1 MVRGIR
7 RLIKIR
13 QAMKKNYLIA
23 AALLAVC
30 GCQKS
35 NESPVVAGKA
45 DKIQAYVEDNAD
57 TKTIATPSADGKSL
71 DFVWAKGDKIGV
83 VTAST
88 DVNDWGYKDG
98 NSYTSFEYTL
108 DGEGGSKVGTFSTE
122 KGTPD
127 VDGAK
132 YLAIYPREATSGVTR
147 EKAINICYTIPIDQ
161 VYVENGFNTK
171 YAVMYAESDSKENMT
186 FKHYSS
192 VLKLKMTATG
202 KDYEGTKVTGIKVT
216 AIPEKPDEMPS
227 ICGRSYFNKND
238 GGTTINHWNAYME
251 GGYNQNKVI
260 NYSVPGV
267 VLSSKE
273 VEFNIVFNPVPKGK
287 NDKVNNVIF
296 TFEIQTD
303 RGNITKKTKTLKV
316 HRGVVYNMPAFEV
329 KLARQNVYFFN
340 DEAISAPNLSS
351 PVKGTE
357 NFTSLTIKPNEVTG
371 KITLSE
377 TDLATISNYIKE
389 YGSEAGVKLDLSK
402 VYYISNAWPNTFR
415 DNVKLQSISL
425 PLNITN
431 GSENGK
437 PGDGSAPFMGC
448 TKLSEIILDEAM
460 VTLPDMF
467 LNGVP
472 SIKDIHLTKKVQNI
486 YWLQNDSDANL
497 ENITVDKNNP
507 NLYADKGVLYRMY
520 NNKDKNLK
528 GESLQYIPVANTA
541 ALTKEG
547 EDYIYKLPSEVKYI
561 CQAAFHCNKNITKIE
576 VTNSFESIVGG
587 YVFGTKKLKVIDFSA
602 LNHVPTIIVDVTLML
617 QPKGGE
623 IWCASDDMVSKFKSD
638 EKWAKVASEANWTFK
653 VKPATSESK
662 AASISNLN
670 SSKPD
675 FSWE

>member
-1 MVRGIR
+1 MSGT
-7 RLIKIR
+7 LKIR

-35 NESPVVAGKA
+35 NESPVVTGKA
-45 DKIQAYVEDNAD
+45 DKIQAYVEDNVD
-57 TKTIATPSADGKSL
+57 TKTTATQNGKSL

-88 DVNDWGYKDG
+88 DVNDWGYKVG

-108 DGEGGSKVGTFSTE
+108 DGGAGSKVGTFTTE
-122 KGTPD
+122 NGTPD

-147 EKAINICYTIPIDQ
+147 ENAINICYTIPIDQ
-161 VYVENGFNTK
+161 VYVENGFDTK

-216 AIPEKPDEMPS
+216 ATPEKPDEMPS
-227 ICGRSYFNKND
+227 ICGRSYFNKSE

-267 VLSSKE
+267 ALSSKE
-273 VEFNIVFNPVPKGK
+273 VEFNIVFNPVPTGK

-296 TFEIQTD
+296 TFEIQTN
-303 RGNITKKTKTLKV
+303 RGTITKKTKTLKV

-329 KLARQNVYFFN
+329 KLAPQNVYFFN

-357 NFTSLTIKPNEVTG
+357 GFTSLTIKPNEVIG

-402 VYYISNAWPNTFR
+402 AYYTSNIWPNSFR
-415 DNVKLQSISL
+415 NNTKLQSISL
-425 PLNITN
+425 PLNITK
-431 GSENGK
+431 GSAEGS
-437 PGDGSAPFMGC
+437 GDGAAPFKGC
-448 TKLSEIILDEAM
+448 TKLSEIILDDAM
-460 VTLPDMF
+460 VWLPDMF

-472 SIKDIHLTKKVQNI
+472 SIKTINLTKNVSNI
-486 YWLQNDSDANL
+486 IWLQNDSDANL
-497 ENITVDKNNP
+497 ENITVDPESTK
-507 NLYADKGVLYRMY
+507 LYAVDGVLYRKEFGV
-520 NNKDKNLK
+520 NEL
-528 GESLQYIPVANTA
+528 EYIPVANTA
-541 ALTKEG
+541 ALKEG
-547 EDYIYKLPSEVKYI
+547 IYTLPSDVI
-561 CQAAFHCNKNITKIE
+561 NIRQAAFYCNKNITKIV
-576 VTNSFESIVGG
+576 VTNSFKSIVGG
-587 YVFGTKKLKVIDFSA
+587 YVFGAKNLKVIDFSA
-602 LNHVPTIIVDVTLML
+602 LDHVPSVHVDAGKLATNGVT
-617 QPKGGE
+617 
-623 IWCASDDMVSKFKSD
+623 IWCASKTMKDNF
-638 EKWAKVASEANWTFK
+638 EKNATWSKVASEAGWTFE
-653 VKPATSESK
+653 VKPVISK
-662 AASISNLN
+662 SQAPAISNLN

-675 FSWE
+675 FSWK

>member
-1 MVRGIR
+1 MSGI
-7 RLIKIR
+7 LKIR
-13 QAMKKNYLIA
+13 QAMKKKYLIA

-35 NESPVVAGKA
+35 NESPVVTGKA
-45 DKIQAYVEDNAD
+45 DKIQAYVEDNVD
-57 TKTIATPSADGKSL
+57 TKTIATPSADRKSL

-88 DVNDWGYKDG
+88 DVNDWGYEVGTNK
-98 NSYTSFEYTL
+98 YTSFEYTL

-122 KGTPD
+122 NGTPD

-132 YLAIYPREATSGVTR
+132 YLAIYPREATSSVTR
-147 EKAINICYTIPIDQ
+147 KNAINICYTIPIDQ

-216 AIPEKPDEMPS
+216 ATPEKPDEMPS
-227 ICGRSYFNKND
+227 ICGRSYFNKSE
-238 GGTTINHWNAYME
+238 GSTTINHWNAYME

-267 VLSSKE
+267 ALSSKE
-273 VEFNIVFNPVPKGK
+273 IEFNIVFNPVPTGK

-303 RGNITKKTKTLKV
+303 RGTITKKTKTLKV

-351 PVKGTE
+351 PIEGTE
-357 NFTSLTIKPNEVTG
+357 NFTSLTIKPNEVIG
-371 KITLSE
+371 KITLAE
-377 TDLATISNYIKE
+377 TDLVAISDYIEK

-402 VYYISNAWPNTFR
+402 AYYTSNVWPNTFR
-415 DNVKLQSISL
+415 NNKKLQSISL
-425 PLNITN
+425 PLNITK
-431 GSENGK
+431 GSAAGS
-437 PGDGSAPFMGC
+437 GDGAAPFMGC
-448 TKLSEIILDEAM
+448 TKLSEIILDDAM
-460 VTLPDMF
+460 VWLPDQF

-472 SIKDIHLTKKVQNI
+472 SIKTINLTKKVSNI
-486 YWLQNDSDANL
+486 LWLQSDSNANL

-507 NLYADKGVLYRMY
+507 LLYAENGVLYRMY
-520 NNKDKNLK
+520 GDNKVK
-528 GESLQYIPVANTA
+528 SLQYIPVANTS
-541 ALTKEG
+541 ALTKDG
-547 EDYIYKLPSEVKYI
+547 EDYVYTLPSDVLYI
-561 CQAAFHCNKNITKIE
+561 CQAAFFCNKNITKIV
-576 VTNSFESIVGG
+576 VTNKFESIVGG
-587 YVFGTKKLKVIDFSA
+587 YIVGSNKLKVLDFSA
-602 LNHVPTIIVDVTLML
+602 LYHVPSVHADAGKLST
-617 QPKGGE
+617 KGIT
-623 IWCASDDMVSKFKSD
+623 IWCASDDMVTKFKSD
-638 EKWAKVASEANWTFK
+638 EKWSKVASESGWTFK
-653 VKPATSESK
+653 VKPAATKSQ
-662 AASISNLN
+662 APAISNLN
-670 SSKPD
+670 SSKPY

>member
-1 MVRGIR
+1 
-7 RLIKIR
+7 
-13 QAMKKNYLIA
+13 MKKKYLIA

-35 NESPVVAGKA
+35 NESPVVTGKA

-57 TKTIATPSADGKSL
+57 TKTIATPSEDGKSL

-88 DVNDWGYKDG
+88 DVKDWGYKVG

-127 VDGAK
+127 IDGAK

-147 EKAINICYTIPIDQ
+147 ENAINICYTIPIDQ

-202 KDYEGTKVTGIKVT
+202 KEYEGTKVTGIKVT
-216 AIPEKPDEMPS
+216 ATPEDTKAMPS
-227 ICGRSYFNKND
+227 ICGNSYFNKSKD
-238 GGTTINHWNAYME
+238 GTTINHWNAWMS
-251 GGYNQNKVI
+251 GGYNENKVI
-260 NYSVPGV
+260 NYSVPSV
-267 VLSSKE
+267 ALSSKE
-273 VEFNIVFNPVPKGK
+273 VEFNIVFNPVPNGK
-287 NDKVNNVIF
+287 DDRANNVVF

-303 RGNITKKTKTLKV
+303 RGTITKKTKTLKV

-329 KLARQNVYFFN
+329 KLAPQNVYFFN

-351 PVKGTE
+351 PVEGTE
-357 NFTSLTIKPNEVTG
+357 NFTSLTIKPNEVIG
-371 KITLSE
+371 KITLAE
-377 TDLATISNYIKE
+377 TDLVAISDYIEK

-402 VYYISNAWPNTFR
+402 AYYTSNVWPNTFR
-415 DNVKLQSISL
+415 NNHKLQSISL
-425 PLNITN
+425 PLNITK
-431 GSENGK
+431 GSAAGS
-437 PGDGSAPFMGC
+437 GDGAAPFNGC

-460 VTLPDMF
+460 VSLPDMF

-472 SIKDIHLTKKVQNI
+472 SIKTINLTKKVQDI

-497 ENITVDKNNP
+497 ENITVDANNP
-507 NLYADKGVLYRMY
+507 NLYAEKGVLYRRY
-520 NNKDKNLK
+520 GNEKVK
-528 GESLQYIPVANTA
+528 SLQYIPVANTA
-541 ALTKEG
+541 ALTKDG
-547 EDYIYKLPSEVKYI
+547 DDYIYTLPSDVLYI
-561 CQAAFHCNKNITKIE
+561 CQAAFHCNKNITKIV

-587 YVFGTKKLKVIDFSA
+587 YVFGTKKLKVMDFSA
-602 LNHVPTIIVDVTLML
+602 LDHVPTINVNATLSL
-617 QPKGGE
+617 GPKGGE
-623 IWCASDDMVSKFKSD
+623 IWCASDDMITKFKSD
-638 EKWAKVASEANWTFK
+638 EKWAKVADEARWTFK
-653 VKPATSESK
+653 VKPAATKSQ
-662 AASISNLN
+662 APAISNLN

-675 FSWE
+675 FSWK

>member
-1 MVRGIR
+1 
-7 RLIKIR
+7 
-13 QAMKKNYLIA
+13 MKKKYLIA

-35 NESPVVAGKA
+35 NESPVVTGKA

-57 TKTIATPSADGKSL
+57 TKTIATPSEDGKSL

-83 VTAST
+83 VTASA
-88 DVNDWGYKDG
+88 DVNDWGYEVGTNK
-98 NSYTSFEYTL
+98 YTSFEYTL

-122 KGTPD
+122 NGTPD

-216 AIPEKPDEMPS
+216 ATPEKPDEMPS
-227 ICGRSYFNKND
+227 ICGRSYFNKNE
-238 GGTTINHWNAYME
+238 GSTTINHWNAYME

-267 VLSSKE
+267 ALSSKA
-273 VEFNIVFNPVPKGK
+273 VEFNIVFNPVPTGK

-296 TFEIQTD
+296 TFKIQTD
-303 RGNITKKTKTLKV
+303 RGTITKKTKTLKV

-329 KLARQNVYFFN
+329 KLAPQNVYFFN

-351 PVKGTE
+351 PVEGTE
-357 NFTSLTIKPNEVTG
+357 NFTSLTIKPNEAIG
-371 KITLSE
+371 KITLAE
-377 TDLATISNYIKE
+377 TDLVAISDYIEK

-402 VYYISNAWPNTFR
+402 AYYTSNVWPNTFR
-415 DNVKLQSISL
+415 NNHKLQSISL
-425 PLNITN
+425 PLNITK
-431 GSENGK
+431 GSAAGS
-437 PGDGSAPFMGC
+437 GDGAAPFNGC

-460 VTLPDMF
+460 VSLPDMF

-472 SIKDIHLTKKVQNI
+472 SIKTINLTKKVQDI

-497 ENITVDKNNP
+497 ENITVDANNP
-507 NLYADKGVLYRMY
+507 NLYAEKGVLYRRY
-520 NNKDKNLK
+520 GNEKVK
-528 GESLQYIPVANTA
+528 SLQYIPVANTA
-541 ALTKEG
+541 ALTKDG
-547 EDYIYKLPSEVKYI
+547 DDYIYTLPSDVLYI
-561 CQAAFHCNKNITKIE
+561 CQAAFHCNKNITKIV
-576 VTNSFESIVGG
+576 VTNNFESIVGG
-587 YVFGTKKLKVIDFSA
+587 YVFGTKKLKVMDFSA
-602 LNHVPTIIVDVTLML
+602 LNHVPTINVDATLSL
-617 QPKGGE
+617 GPKGGE

-638 EKWAKVASEANWTFK
+638 EKWAKVADEARWTFK
-653 VKPATSESK
+653 VKPAATKSQ
-662 AASISNLN
+662 APAISNLN

-675 FSWE
+675 FSWK

>member
-1 MVRGIR
+1 MSGT
-7 RLIKIR
+7 LKIR

-35 NESPVVAGKA
+35 NESPVVTGKA

-57 TKTIATPSADGKSL
+57 TKTIATPSEDGKSL
-71 DFVWAKGDKIGV
+71 DFVWAEGDKIGV
-83 VTAST
+83 VTASA
-88 DVNDWGYKDG
+88 DVNDWGYKVG

-122 KGTPD
+122 NGTPD

-147 EKAINICYTIPIDQ
+147 ENAINICYTIPIDQ

-202 KDYEGTKVTGIKVT
+202 KDYEGTKVTGIKVAAT
-216 AIPEKPDEMPS
+216 PTDTKAMPS
-227 ICGRSYFNKND
+227 ICGNSYFNKSK
-238 GGTTINHWNAYME
+238 GGTTINHYNAWMN
-251 GGYNQNKVI
+251 GGYNENKVI

-267 VLSSKE
+267 ALSSKE
-273 VEFNIVFNPVPKGK
+273 VEFNIVFNPVPNGK
-287 NDKVNNVIF
+287 DDKANKVVF

-303 RGNITKKTKTLKV
+303 RGPITKKTKTLQV
-316 HRGVVYNMPAFEV
+316 HRGVVYNMPAFDV
-329 KLARQNVYFFN
+329 KLASQNVYFF
-340 DEAISAPNLSS
+340 DDKEISVPNLSS

-357 NFTSLTIKPNEVTG
+357 GFTSLTIKPNEVIG

-402 VYYISNAWPNTFR
+402 AYYTSNIWPNSFR
-415 DNVKLQSISL
+415 NNTKLQSISL
-425 PLNITN
+425 PLNITK
-431 GSENGK
+431 GSAEGS
-437 PGDGSAPFMGC
+437 GDGAAPFKGC
-448 TKLSEIILDEAM
+448 TKLSEIILDDAM
-460 VTLPDMF
+460 VWLPDMF

-472 SIKDIHLTKKVQNI
+472 SIKTINLTKNVSNI
-486 YWLQNDSDANL
+486 IWLQNDSDANL
-497 ENITVDKNNP
+497 ENITVDPESTK
-507 NLYADKGVLYRMY
+507 LYAVDGVLYRKEFGV
-520 NNKDKNLK
+520 NEL
-528 GESLQYIPVANTA
+528 EYIPVANTA
-541 ALTKEG
+541 ALKEG
-547 EDYIYKLPSEVKYI
+547 IYTLPSDVI
-561 CQAAFHCNKNITKIE
+561 NIRQAAFYCNKNITKIV
-576 VTNSFESIVGG
+576 VTNSFKSIVGG
-587 YVFGTKKLKVIDFSA
+587 YVFGAKNLKVIDFSD
-602 LNHVPTIIVDVTLML
+602 LDHVPSVHVDAGKLATKGVT
-617 QPKGGE
+617 
-623 IWCASDDMVSKFKSD
+623 IWCASEMKSNF
-638 EKWAKVASEANWTFK
+638 EKNETWAKVAKEAGWTFE
-653 VKPATSESK
+653 VKPVISK
-662 AASISNLN
+662 SQAPAISNLN

>member
-1 MVRGIR
+1 
-7 RLIKIR
+7 
-13 QAMKKNYLIA
+13 MKKKYLIA

-35 NESPVVAGKA
+35 NESPVVTGKA

-88 DVNDWGYKDG
+88 DVNDWGYEAGTNK
-98 NSYTSFEYTL
+98 YTSFEYTL

-122 KGTPD
+122 NGTPD

-147 EKAINICYTIPIDQ
+147 KNAINICYTIPIDQ

-216 AIPEKPDEMPS
+216 ATPTDTKAMPS
-227 ICGRSYFNKND
+227 ICGNSYFNKSE
-238 GGTTINHWNAYME
+238 GSTTINHYNAWMN

-267 VLSSKE
+267 ALSSQE
-273 VEFNIVFNPVPKGK
+273 VEFNIVFNPVPNGK
-287 NDKVNNVIF
+287 DDKANNVVF

-303 RGNITKKTKTLKV
+303 RGTITKKTKTLKV

-329 KLARQNVYFFN
+329 KLAPQNVYFFN

-351 PVKGTE
+351 PVEGTE
-357 NFTSLTIKPNEVTG
+357 NFTSLTIKPNEVIG
-371 KITLSE
+371 KITLAE
-377 TDLATISNYIKE
+377 TDLVAISDYIEK

-402 VYYISNAWPNTFR
+402 AYYTSNTWPNSFR
-415 DNVKLQSISL
+415 KNTKLQSISL
-425 PLNITN
+425 PLNITK
-431 GSENGK
+431 GSAEGS
-437 PGDGSAPFMGC
+437 GDGAAPFKGC
-448 TKLSEIILDEAM
+448 TKLSEIILDEDM
-460 VTLPDMF
+460 VKLPDMF

-472 SIKDIHLTKKVQNI
+472 SIKTINLTKNVSDI
-486 YWLQNDSDANL
+486 IWLQNDSDANL
-497 ENITVDKNNP
+497 ENITVVKDNP
-507 NLYADKGVLYRMY
+507 QLYADKGVLYRIVSGVKELEY
-520 NNKDKNLK
+520 V
-528 GESLQYIPVANTA
+528 PVANTA

-547 EDYIYKLPSEVKYI
+547 EDYVYTLPSDVI
-561 CQAAFHCNKNITKIE
+561 NIRQAAFYCNKNITKIV

-587 YVFGTKKLKVIDFSA
+587 YVFGPKNLKVIDFSA
-602 LNHVPTIIVDVTLML
+602 LDHVPSVHVDAGKLSTKGVT
-617 QPKGGE
+617 

-638 EKWAKVASEANWTFK
+638 KKWAKVADEAGWTFK
-653 VKPATSESK
+653 VKPAATKSQ
-662 AASISNLN
+662 APAISNLN

>member
-1 MVRGIR
+1 
-7 RLIKIR
+7 
-13 QAMKKNYLIA
+13 MKKKYLIA

-35 NESPVVAGKA
+35 NESPVVTGKA
-45 DKIQAYVEDNAD
+45 DKIQAYVEDNVD
-57 TKTIATPSADGKSL
+57 TKTIATQNGKSL

-83 VTAST
+83 VTASA
-88 DVNDWGYKDG
+88 DVNDWGYEVGTNK
-98 NSYTSFEYTL
+98 YTSFEYTL
-108 DGEGGSKVGTFSTE
+108 NGEGGSKVGTFSTE
-122 KGTPD
+122 NGTPD

-216 AIPEKPDEMPS
+216 ATPEKPDEMPS
-227 ICGRSYFNKND
+227 ICGRSYFNKNE
-238 GGTTINHWNAYME
+238 GSTTINHWNAYME

-267 VLSSKE
+267 ALSSKA
-273 VEFNIVFNPVPKGK
+273 VEFNIVFNPVPTGK

-296 TFEIQTD
+296 TFEILTD
-303 RGNITKKTKTLKV
+303 RGTITKKTKTLKV

-329 KLARQNVYFFN
+329 KLAPQNVYFFN

-351 PVKGTE
+351 PVEGTE
-357 NFTSLTIKPNEVTG
+357 NFTSLTIKPNEVIG
-371 KITLSE
+371 KITLAE
-377 TDLATISNYIKE
+377 TDLVAISDYIEK

-402 VYYISNAWPNTFR
+402 AYYTSNVWPNTFR
-415 DNVKLQSISL
+415 NNHKLQSISL
-425 PLNITN
+425 PLNITK
-431 GSENGK
+431 GSAAGS
-437 PGDGSAPFMGC
+437 GDGAAPFNGC

-460 VTLPDMF
+460 VSLPDMF

-472 SIKDIHLTKKVQNI
+472 SIKTINLTKKVQDI

-497 ENITVDKNNP
+497 ENITVDANNP
-507 NLYADKGVLYRMY
+507 NLYAEKGVLYRRY
-520 NNKDKNLK
+520 GNEKVK
-528 GESLQYIPVANTA
+528 SLQYIPVANTA
-541 ALTKEG
+541 ALTKDG
-547 EDYIYKLPSEVKYI
+547 DAYIYTLPSDVLYI
-561 CQAAFHCNKNITKIE
+561 CQAAFHCNKNITKIV
-576 VTNSFESIVGG
+576 VTNNFESIVGG
-587 YVFGTKKLKVIDFSA
+587 YVFGTKKLKVMDFSA
-602 LNHVPTIIVDVTLML
+602 LNHVPTINVDATLSL
-617 QPKGGE
+617 GPKGGE
-623 IWCASDDMVSKFKSD
+623 IWCASDDMVTKFKSD
-638 EKWAKVASEANWTFK
+638 EKWAKVADEAGWTFK
-653 VKPATSESK
+653 VKPAATKSQ
-662 AASISNLN
+662 APAISNLN

-675 FSWE
+675 FSWK

>member
-1 MVRGIR
+1 
-7 RLIKIR
+7 
-13 QAMKKNYLIA
+13 MKKNYLIA

-35 NESPVVAGKA
+35 NESPVVTGKA

-57 TKTIATPSADGKSL
+57 TKTIATPSTDGKSL
-71 DFVWAKGDKIGV
+71 DFVWAEGDKIGV
-83 VTAST
+83 VTASAS
-88 DVNDWGYKDG
+88 DEVWGYKNG
-98 NSYTSFEYTL
+98 NNYSSYEYTL
-108 DGEGGSKVGTFSTE
+108 DGEGGSKEGTFSATA
-122 KGTPD
+122 GTPD
-127 VDGAK
+127 GEK
-132 YLAIYPREATSGVTR
+132 YLAIYPRQATSGVAR
-147 EKAINICYTIPIDQ
+147 GEHVNFCYTIPVNQ
-161 VYVENGFNTK
+161 KYVENGFDTK
-171 YAVMYAESDSKENMT
+171 YAVMCAISDSKENMV

-192 VLKLKMTATG
+192 VLKLNIKAAAK
-202 KDYEGTKVTGIKVT
+202 KDGVKVLGIKVT
-216 AIPEKPDEMPS
+216 AAPRYKEGDGSDEKFS
-227 ICGRSYFNKND
+227 ICDLSYFQKEVGGATIRHLNGYKN
-238 GGTTINHWNAYME
+238 TNN
-251 GGYNQNKVI
+251 VI
-260 NYSVPGV
+260 NYSVPSV
-267 VLSSKE
+267 ALSSDNAS
-273 VEFNIVFNPVPKGK
+273 EFNIVFNPICKGDDDINK
-287 NDKVNNVIF
+287 PIERVF
-296 TFEIQTD
+296 TFEINTD
-303 RGNITKKTKTLKV
+303 RGVITKTKKLSL
-316 HRGVVYNMPAFEV
+316 HRGIVYNMPVIEV
-329 KLARQNVYFFN
+329 DLAPQNVYFFN
-340 DEAISAPNLSS
+340 GDPELSAPNLSTK
-351 PVKGTE
+351 VKGTD
-357 NFTSLTIKPNEVTG
+357 NFTSLTIEPNDITG

-402 VYYISNAWPNTFR
+402 VYYISNIWPNTFR
-415 DNVKLQSISL
+415 NNVKLQSISL

-437 PGDGSAPFMGC
+437 LGDGSAPFMGC

-507 NLYADKGVLYRMY
+507 NLYAENGVLYRMY
-520 NNKDKNLK
+520 DDKKINKTVK
-528 GESLQYIPVANTA
+528 SLQYIPVANTA

-547 EDYIYKLPSEVKYI
+547 EDYIYELPSEVKYI
-561 CQAAFHCNKNITKIE
+561 CQAAFHCNKNITKIV

-587 YVFGTKKLKVIDFSA
+587 YVFGTKKLKVLDFSA
-602 LNHVPTIIVDVTLML
+602 LKHVPTIIVDVTLML

-638 EKWAKVASEANWTFK
+638 EKWANVASEANWTFK

-662 AASISNLN
+662 AASINNLN

-675 FSWE
+675 FSWK

>member
-1 MVRGIR
+1 MSGI
-7 RLIKIR
+7 LKIR
-13 QAMKKNYLIA
+13 QAMKKKYLIA

-35 NESPVVAGKA
+35 NESPVVTGKA

-88 DVNDWGYKDG
+88 DVNYWGYKVG

-122 KGTPD
+122 NGTPD
-127 VDGAK
+127 VEGAK

-147 EKAINICYTIPIDQ
+147 ENAINICYTIPIDQ
-161 VYVENGFNTK
+161 VYVENGFNTN

-216 AIPEKPDEMPS
+216 ATPEKPDEMPS
-227 ICGRSYFNKND
+227 ICGRSYFNKNE
-238 GGTTINHWNAYME
+238 GSTTINHWNAYME

-267 VLSSKE
+267 ALSSKE
-273 VEFNIVFNPVPKGK
+273 VEFNIVFNPVPTGK

-296 TFEIQTD
+296 TFEIQTN
-303 RGNITKKTKTLKV
+303 RGTITKKTKTLKV

-329 KLARQNVYFFN
+329 KLAPQNVYFFN

-351 PVKGTE
+351 PVEGTE

-377 TDLATISNYIKE
+377 TDLVAISDYIEK

-402 VYYISNAWPNTFR
+402 VYYISNVWPNTFR
-415 DNVKLQSISL
+415 NNVKLQSISL
-425 PLNITN
+425 PLNITK
-431 GSENGK
+431 GSAAGS
-437 PGDGSAPFMGC
+437 GDGAAPFMRC

-460 VTLPDMF
+460 VSLPDMF

-472 SIKDIHLTKKVQNI
+472 SIKTINLTKKVQDI

-497 ENITVDKNNP
+497 ENITVDANNP
-507 NLYADKGVLYRMY
+507 NLYAEKGVLYRRY
-520 NNKDKNLK
+520 GDKK
-528 GESLQYIPVANTA
+528 VKSLQYIPVANTA
-541 ALTKEG
+541 ALTKDG
-547 EDYIYKLPSEVKYI
+547 EDYIYTLPSDVLYI
-561 CQAAFHCNKNITKIE
+561 CQAAFHCNKNITKIV

-587 YVFGTKKLKVIDFSA
+587 YVFGTKKLKVMDFSA
-602 LNHVPTIIVDVTLML
+602 LDHVPTINVNATLSL
-617 QPKGGE
+617 GPKGGE
-623 IWCASDDMVSKFKSD
+623 IWCASDDMITKFKSD
-638 EKWAKVASEANWTFK
+638 EKWAKVADEARWTFK
-653 VKPATSESK
+653 VKPAVTKSQ
-662 AASISNLN
+662 APAISNLN

-675 FSWE
+675 FSWK

>member
-1 MVRGIR
+1 MSGI
-7 RLIKIR
+7 LKIR
-13 QAMKKNYLIA
+13 QAMKKKYLIA

-35 NESPVVAGKA
+35 NESPVVTGKA

-57 TKTIATPSADGKSL
+57 TKTIATPSKDGKSL

-83 VTAST
+83 VTASP
-88 DVNDWGYKDG
+88 DVNDWGYKVG

-108 DGEGGSKVGTFSTE
+108 DGEGGSKVGPFSTE
-122 KGTPD
+122 NGTPD

-132 YLAIYPREATSGVTR
+132 YLAMYPREATSGVTR

-216 AIPEKPDEMPS
+216 ATPEKPDEMPS
-227 ICGRSYFNKND
+227 ICGRSYFNKSE
-238 GGTTINHWNAYME
+238 GSTTINHWNAYME

-267 VLSSKE
+267 ALSSKE
-273 VEFNIVFNPVPKGK
+273 VEFNIVFNPVPTGK

-303 RGNITKKTKTLKV
+303 RGTITKKTKTLKV

-329 KLARQNVYFFN
+329 KLAPQNVYFFN

-351 PVKGTE
+351 PVEGTE
-357 NFTSLTIKPNEVTG
+357 NFTSLTIKPNEVIG
-371 KITLSE
+371 KITLAE
-377 TDLATISNYIKE
+377 TDLVAISDYIEK

-402 VYYISNAWPNTFR
+402 ASYTSNVWPNTFR
-415 DNVKLQSISL
+415 NNNKLQSISL
-425 PLNITN
+425 PLNITK
-431 GSENGK
+431 GSAEGN
-437 PGDGSAPFMGC
+437 GDGAAPFKGC

-460 VTLPDMF
+460 FSLPDMF

-472 SIKDIHLTKKVQNI
+472 SIKTINLTKNVQDI

-497 ENITVDKNNP
+497 ENITVDENNT
-507 NLYADKGVLYRMY
+507 NLYADKGVLYRRY
-520 NNKDKNLK
+520 NDKKNK
-528 GESLQYIPVANTA
+528 
-541 ALTKEG
+541 
-547 EDYIYKLPSEVKYI
+547 
-561 CQAAFHCNKNITKIE
+561 
-576 VTNSFESIVGG
+576 
-587 YVFGTKKLKVIDFSA
+587 
-602 LNHVPTIIVDVTLML
+602 
-617 QPKGGE
+617 
-623 IWCASDDMVSKFKSD
+623 
-638 EKWAKVASEANWTFK
+638 
-653 VKPATSESK
+653 
-662 AASISNLN
+662 
-670 SSKPD
+670 
-675 FSWE
+675 

>member
-1 MVRGIR
+1 
-7 RLIKIR
+7 
-13 QAMKKNYLIA
+13 MKKKYLIA
-23 AALLAVC
+23 AALLVVC

-35 NESPVVAGKA
+35 NESPVVTGKA

-57 TKTIATPSADGKSL
+57 TKTIATPSKDGKSL

-83 VTAST
+83 VTASP
-88 DVNDWGYKDG
+88 DVNDWGYKVG

-108 DGEGGSKVGTFSTE
+108 DGEGESKVGTFSTE
-122 KGTPD
+122 NGTPD

-216 AIPEKPDEMPS
+216 ATPEKPDEMPS
-227 ICGRSYFNKND
+227 ICGRSYFNKSE
-238 GGTTINHWNAYME
+238 GSTTINHWNAYME

-267 VLSSKE
+267 ALSSKE
-273 VEFNIVFNPVPKGK
+273 VEFNIVFNPVPTGK

-303 RGNITKKTKTLKV
+303 RGTITKKTKTLKV

-329 KLARQNVYFFN
+329 KLAPQNVYFFN

-351 PVKGTE
+351 PVEGTE
-357 NFTSLTIKPNEVTG
+357 NFTSLTIKPNEVIG
-371 KITLSE
+371 KITLAE
-377 TDLATISNYIKE
+377 TDLVAISDYIEK

-402 VYYISNAWPNTFR
+402 ASYTSNVWPNTFR
-415 DNVKLQSISL
+415 NNNKLQSISL
-425 PLNITN
+425 PLNITK
-431 GSENGK
+431 GSAEGN
-437 PGDGSAPFMGC
+437 GDGAAPFKGC

-460 VTLPDMF
+460 FSLPDMF

-472 SIKDIHLTKKVQNI
+472 SIKTINLTKNVQDI

-497 ENITVDKNNP
+497 ENITVDANNP
-507 NLYADKGVLYRMY
+507 NLYAEKGVLYRRY
-520 NNKDKNLK
+520 GNEKVK
-528 GESLQYIPVANTA
+528 SLQYIPVANTA
-541 ALTKEG
+541 ALTKDG
-547 EDYIYKLPSEVKYI
+547 DDYIYTLPSDVLYI
-561 CQAAFHCNKNITKIE
+561 CQAAFHCNKNITKIV
-576 VTNSFESIVGG
+576 VTNNFESIVGG
-587 YVFGTKKLKVIDFSA
+587 YVFGTKKLKVMDFSA
-602 LNHVPTIIVDVTLML
+602 LDHVPTINVNATLSL
-617 QPKGGE
+617 GPKGGE
-623 IWCASDDMVSKFKSD
+623 IWCASDDMITKFKSD
-638 EKWAKVASEANWTFK
+638 EKWAKVADEARWTFK
-653 VKPATSESK
+653 VKPAVTKSQ
-662 AASISNLN
+662 APAISNLI

>member
-1 MVRGIR
+1 
-7 RLIKIR
+7 
-13 QAMKKNYLIA
+13 MKKKYLIA

-35 NESPVVAGKA
+35 NESPVVTGKA
-45 DKIQAYVEDNAD
+45 DKIQAYVEDNVD
-57 TKTIATPSADGKSL
+57 TKTIATQNGKSL

-88 DVNDWGYKDG
+88 DVNDWGYEVGTNK
-98 NSYTSFEYTL
+98 YTSFEYTL
-108 DGEGGSKVGTFSTE
+108 DGEGGNKEGTFSATT
-122 KGTPD
+122 GTPD
-127 VDGAK
+127 GEK

-147 EKAINICYTIPIDQ
+147 ENAINICYTIPIDQ

-216 AIPEKPDEMPS
+216 ATPEDTKAMPS
-227 ICGRSYFNKND
+227 ICGNSYFNKRE
-238 GGTTINHWNAYME
+238 GGTTINHYNAWMN

-260 NYSVPGV
+260 NYSVPGIA
-267 VLSSKE
+267 LSSQE
-273 VEFNIVFNPVPKGK
+273 VEFNIVFNPVPNGK
-287 NDKVNNVIF
+287 DDRANNVVF

-303 RGNITKKTKTLKV
+303 RGTITKKTKTLKV

-329 KLARQNVYFFN
+329 KLAPQNVYFFN

-351 PVKGTE
+351 PVEGTE
-357 NFTSLTIKPNEVTG
+357 NFTSLTIKPNEVIG
-371 KITLSE
+371 KITLAE
-377 TDLATISNYIKE
+377 TDLVAISDYIEK

-402 VYYISNAWPNTFR
+402 AYYTSNVWPNTFR
-415 DNVKLQSISL
+415 NNVKLQSISL
-425 PLNITN
+425 PLNITK
-431 GSENGK
+431 GSAAGN
-437 PGDGSAPFMGC
+437 GDGSAPFMGC

-460 VTLPDMF
+460 VSLPDMF

-472 SIKDIHLTKKVQNI
+472 SIKTINLTKKVQDI

-497 ENITVDKNNP
+497 ENITVDANNP
-507 NLYADKGVLYRMY
+507 NLYAEKGVLYRRY
-520 NNKDKNLK
+520 GDKKVN
-528 GESLQYIPVANTA
+528 SLQYIPVANTA
-541 ALTKEG
+541 AITREG
-547 EDYIYKLPSEVKYI
+547 EDYVYTLPSDVLYI
-561 CQAAFHCNKNITKIE
+561 CQAAFFCNKNITKIV

-587 YVFGTKKLKVIDFSA
+587 YVFGAKNLKVIDFSA
-602 LNHVPTIIVDVTLML
+602 LDHVPSVHADAGKLATKGVT
-617 QPKGGE
+617 
-623 IWCASDDMVSKFKSD
+623 IWCASDDMVSKFNSD
-638 EKWAKVASEANWTFK
+638 EKWAKVAADAGWTFK
-653 VKPATSESK
+653 AKPAATKSQ
-662 AASISNLN
+662 APAISNLN

>member
-1 MVRGIR
+1 
-7 RLIKIR
+7 
-13 QAMKKNYLIA
+13 MKKKYLIA

-35 NESPVVAGKA
+35 NESPVVTGKA

-57 TKTIATPSADGKSL
+57 TKTIATPSENGKSL

-88 DVNDWGYKDG
+88 DVNGWGYYDENTKK
-98 NSYTSFEYTL
+98 YVPFEYTL
-108 DGEGGSKVGTFSTE
+108 DGEGESKVGTFSTVN
-122 KGTPD
+122 GTPA

-216 AIPEKPDEMPS
+216 ATPEKPDEMPS
-227 ICGRSYFNKND
+227 ICGRSYFNKSE

-267 VLSSKE
+267 ALSSKE
-273 VEFNIVFNPVPKGK
+273 VEFNIVFNPVPTGK
-287 NDKVNNVIF
+287 NDKVNNVVF

-303 RGNITKKTKTLKV
+303 RGTITKKTKTLKV

-329 KLARQNVYFFN
+329 KLAPQNVYFFN

-351 PVKGTE
+351 PVEGTE
-357 NFTSLTIKPNEVTG
+357 NFTSLTIKPNEVIG
-371 KITLSE
+371 KITLAE
-377 TDLATISNYIKE
+377 TDLVAISDYIEK

-402 VYYISNAWPNTFR
+402 AYYTSNVWPNTFR
-415 DNVKLQSISL
+415 NNVKLQSISL
-425 PLNITN
+425 PLNITK
-431 GSENGK
+431 GSAAGN
-437 PGDGSAPFMGC
+437 GDGSAPFMGC

-460 VTLPDMF
+460 VSLPDMF

-472 SIKDIHLTKKVQNI
+472 SIKTINLTKKVQDI

-497 ENITVDKNNP
+497 ENITVDANNP
-507 NLYADKGVLYRMY
+507 NLYAEKGVLYRMY
-520 NNKDKNLK
+520 GNEKVK
-528 GESLQYIPVANTA
+528 SLQYIPVANTT
-541 ALTKEG
+541 ALTKDG
-547 EDYIYKLPSEVKYI
+547 EDYIYTLPSDVLYI
-561 CQAAFHCNKNITKIE
+561 CQAAFHCNKNITKIV

-587 YVFGTKKLKVIDFSA
+587 YVFGTKKLKVMDFSA
-602 LNHVPTIIVDVTLML
+602 LNHVPTINVNATLSL
-617 QPKGGE
+617 GPKGGE
-623 IWCASDDMVSKFKSD
+623 IWCASDDMVSKFQSD
-638 EKWAKVASEANWTFK
+638 EKWAKVADEARWTFK
-653 VKPATSESK
+653 VKPAVTKSQ
-662 AASISNLN
+662 APAISNLN

-675 FSWE
+675 FSWK

>member
-1 MVRGIR
+1 MSGI
-7 RLIKIR
+7 LKIR
-13 QAMKKNYLIA
+13 QAMKKKYLIA

-35 NESPVVAGKA
+35 NESPVVTGKA
-45 DKIQAYVEDNAD
+45 DKIQAYVEDNVD

-147 EKAINICYTIPIDQ
+147 ENAINICYTIPIDQ

-202 KDYEGTKVTGIKVT
+202 KEYEGTKVTGIKVT
-216 AIPEKPDEMPS
+216 ATPEDTKAMPS
-227 ICGRSYFNKND
+227 ICGNSYFNKSKD
-238 GGTTINHWNAYME
+238 GTTINHYNAWMN
-251 GGYNQNKVI
+251 GMYNENKVI

-267 VLSSKE
+267 ALSSKE
-273 VEFNIVFNPVPKGK
+273 VEFNIVFNPVPNGK
-287 NDKVNNVIF
+287 DDKANNVVF

-303 RGNITKKTKTLKV
+303 RGPITKKTKTLQV
-316 HRGVVYNMPAFEV
+316 HRGVVYNMPAFDV
-329 KLARQNVYFFN
+329 KLAPQNVYFFN

-351 PVKGTE
+351 PIEGTE
-357 NFTSLTIKPNEVTG
+357 NFTSLTIKPNEVIG
-371 KITLSE
+371 KITLAE
-377 TDLATISNYIKE
+377 TDLVAISDYIEK
-389 YGSEAGVKLDLSK
+389 YGSEDGVKLDLSK
-402 VYYISNAWPNTFR
+402 AYYTSNVWPNTFR
-415 DNVKLQSISL
+415 NNVKLQSISL
-425 PLNITN
+425 PLNITK
-431 GSENGK
+431 GSAAGN
-437 PGDGSAPFMGC
+437 GDGSAPFMGC

-460 VTLPDMF
+460 VSLPDMF

-472 SIKDIHLTKKVQNI
+472 SIKTINLTKSVSNI
-486 YWLQNDSDANL
+486 LWLQSDSNANL

-507 NLYADKGVLYRMY
+507 VLYAENGVLYRRY
-520 NNKDKNLK
+520 GDKK
-528 GESLQYIPVANTA
+528 VKSLQYIPVANTA
-541 ALTKEG
+541 ALTKDG
-547 EDYIYKLPSEVKYI
+547 EDYVYTLPSDVLYI
-561 CQAAFHCNKNITKIE
+561 CQAAFFCNKNITKIV

-587 YVFGTKKLKVIDFSA
+587 YIVGSNKLKVLDFSA
-602 LNHVPTIIVDVTLML
+602 LDHVPSVHVDAGKLSS
-617 QPKGGE
+617 KGIT

-638 EKWAKVASEANWTFK
+638 EKWAKVASDANWTFK
-653 VKPATSESK
+653 VKPATSETK
-662 AASISNLN
+662 AASINNLN

>member
-1 MVRGIR
+1 MSGI
-7 RLIKIR
+7 LKIR
-13 QAMKKNYLIA
+13 QAMKKKYLIA

-35 NESPVVAGKA
+35 NESPVVTGKA
-45 DKIQAYVEDNAD
+45 DKIQAYVEDNVD

-147 EKAINICYTIPIDQ
+147 ENAINICYTIPIDQ

-202 KDYEGTKVTGIKVT
+202 KEYEGTKVTGIKVT
-216 AIPEKPDEMPS
+216 ATPEDTKAMPS
-227 ICGRSYFNKND
+227 ICGNSYFNKSKD
-238 GGTTINHWNAYME
+238 GTTINHYNAWMN
-251 GGYNQNKVI
+251 GKYNENKVI

-267 VLSSKE
+267 ALSSKE
-273 VEFNIVFNPVPKGK
+273 VEFNIVFNPVPNGK
-287 NDKVNNVIF
+287 DDKANNVVF

-303 RGNITKKTKTLKV
+303 RGPITKKTKTLQV
-316 HRGVVYNMPAFEV
+316 HRGVVYNMPAFDV
-329 KLARQNVYFFN
+329 KLAPQNVYFFN

-351 PVKGTE
+351 PIEGTE
-357 NFTSLTIKPNEVTG
+357 NFTSLTIKPNEVIG
-371 KITLSE
+371 KITLAE
-377 TDLATISNYIKE
+377 TDLVAISDYIEK
-389 YGSEAGVKLDLSK
+389 YGSEDGVKLDLSK
-402 VYYISNAWPNTFR
+402 AYYTSNVWPNTFR
-415 DNVKLQSISL
+415 NNVKLQSISL
-425 PLNITN
+425 PLNITK
-431 GSENGK
+431 GSAAGN
-437 PGDGSAPFMGC
+437 GDGSAPFMGC

-460 VTLPDMF
+460 VSLPDMF

-472 SIKDIHLTKKVQNI
+472 SIKTINLTKSVSNI
-486 YWLQNDSDANL
+486 LWLQSDSNANL

-507 NLYADKGVLYRMY
+507 VLYAENGVLYRRY
-520 NNKDKNLK
+520 GDKK
-528 GESLQYIPVANTA
+528 VKSLQYIPVANTA
-541 ALTKEG
+541 ALTKDG
-547 EDYIYKLPSEVKYI
+547 EDYVYTLPSDVLYI
-561 CQAAFHCNKNITKIE
+561 CQAAFFCNKNITKIV

-587 YVFGTKKLKVIDFSA
+587 YIVGSNKLKVLDFSA
-602 LNHVPTIIVDVTLML
+602 LDHVPSVHVDAGKLSS
-617 QPKGGE
+617 KGIT

-638 EKWAKVASEANWTFK
+638 EKWAKVASDANWTFK
-653 VKPATSESK
+653 VKPATSETK
-662 AASISNLN
+662 AASINNLN

>member
-1 MVRGIR
+1 
-7 RLIKIR
+7 
-13 QAMKKNYLIA
+13 MKKKYLIA

-35 NESPVVAGKA
+35 NESPVVTGKA

-88 DVNDWGYKDG
+88 DVNDWGYKVG

-122 KGTPD
+122 NGTPD
-127 VDGAK
+127 VDRAK

-216 AIPEKPDEMPS
+216 ATPEKPDEMPS
-227 ICGRSYFNKND
+227 ICGRSYFNKSE

-267 VLSSKE
+267 ALSSKE
-273 VEFNIVFNPVPKGK
+273 VEFNIVFNPVPTGK

-296 TFEIQTD
+296 TFEIQTN
-303 RGNITKKTKTLKV
+303 RGTITKKTKTLKV

-329 KLARQNVYFFN
+329 KLAPQNVYFFN

-351 PVKGTE
+351 PVEGTE

-377 TDLATISNYIKE
+377 TDLVAISDYIEK

-402 VYYISNAWPNTFR
+402 VYYISNVWPNTFR
-415 DNVKLQSISL
+415 NNVKLQSISL
-425 PLNITN
+425 PLNITK
-431 GSENGK
+431 GSAAGN
-437 PGDGSAPFMGC
+437 GDGSAPFMGC
-448 TKLSEIILDEAM
+448 TKLSEIILDESM
-460 VTLPDMF
+460 VSLPDMF

-472 SIKDIHLTKKVQNI
+472 SIKTINLTKNVKDI
-486 YWLQNDSDANL
+486 YWLQNDEATANL

-507 NLYADKGVLYRMY
+507 VLYAENGVLYRRY
-520 NNKDKNLK
+520 GDKKVN
-528 GESLQYIPVANTA
+528 SLQYIPVANTA
-541 ALTKEG
+541 ALTKDG
-547 EDYIYKLPSEVKYI
+547 EDYIYTLPSDVLYI
-561 CQAAFHCNKNITKIE
+561 CQAAFHCNKNITKIV

-587 YVFGTKKLKVIDFSA
+587 YVFGTKKLKVMDFSA
-602 LNHVPTIIVDVTLML
+602 LYHVPTINVNATLSL
-617 QPKGGE
+617 GPKGGE
-623 IWCASDDMVSKFKSD
+623 IWCASDDMVTKFQSD
-638 EKWAKVASEANWTFK
+638 EKWSKVASDARWTFK
-653 VKPATSESK
+653 VKPAATKSQ
-662 AASISNLN
+662 APAISNLN

-675 FSWE
+675 FSWK

>member
-1 MVRGIR
+1 
-7 RLIKIR
+7 
-13 QAMKKNYLIA
+13 MKKNYLIA

-35 NESPVVAGKA
+35 NESPVVTGKA
-45 DKIQAYVEDNAD
+45 DKIQAYVEDNVD
-57 TKTIATPSADGKSL
+57 TKTIAKPSTDGTSL
-71 DFVWAKGDKIGV
+71 DFFWAEGDKIGV
-83 VTAST
+83 VTASA
-88 DVNDWGYKDG
+88 DVNDWGYKVG

-122 KGTPD
+122 NGTPD

-147 EKAINICYTIPIDQ
+147 ENAINICYTIPIDQ
-161 VYVENGFNTK
+161 VYVENGFDTK

-202 KDYEGTKVTGIKVT
+202 KEYEGTKVTGIKVT
-216 AIPEKPDEMPS
+216 ATPEKPDDMPS
-227 ICGRSYFNKND
+227 ICGNSYFNKSKD
-238 GGTTINHWNAYME
+238 GTTINHYNAWMGRE
-251 GGYNQNKVI
+251 YNKNKVI
-260 NYSVPGV
+260 NYSVPSGV
-267 VLSSKE
+267 ALSSKE
-273 VEFNIVFNPVPKGK
+273 VEFNIVFNPVPNGK
-287 NDKVNNVIF
+287 VDKTNNVVF

-303 RGNITKKTKTLKV
+303 RGTITKKTKTLQV

-329 KLARQNVYFFN
+329 KLAPQNVYFFN
-340 DEAISAPNLSS
+340 FNDGTELSAPNLSS
-351 PVKGTE
+351 KVVGID
-357 NFTSLTIKPNEVTG
+357 NFTSLTIKPNKVIG
-371 KITLSE
+371 KITLTE
-377 TDLATISNYIKE
+377 TDLATISDYIEK

-402 VYYISNAWPNTFR
+402 AYYTSNVWPNTFR

-425 PLNITN
+425 PLNITD

-448 TKLSEIILDEAM
+448 TKLSKIILDEAM

-472 SIKDIHLTKKVQNI
+472 SIKDIKLTRNVKNI

-497 ENITVDKNNP
+497 ENITVDENNP
-507 NLYADKGVLYRMY
+507 NLYDIKGVLYRMY
-520 NNKDKNLK
+520 GDKK
-528 GESLQYIPVANTA
+528 VKSLQYIPVANTA
-541 ALTKEG
+541 ALRKEG
-547 EDYIYKLPSEVKYI
+547 EDYIYTLPSKVLYI
-561 CQAAFHCNKNITKIE
+561 CQAAFHCNKNITKIV

-587 YVFGTKKLKVIDFSA
+587 YVFGTKKLKVMDFSA
-602 LNHVPTIIVDVTLML
+602 LDHVPTINVNATLSL
-617 QPKGGE
+617 GPKGGE
-623 IWCASDDMVSKFKSD
+623 IWCASDKMV
-638 EKWAKVASEANWTFK
+638 EAFSGDPRWKTEVIDKGWTFK
-653 VKPATSESK
+653 VKPSTSESK

>member
-1 MVRGIR
+1 
-7 RLIKIR
+7 
-13 QAMKKNYLIA
+13 MKKKYLIA

-35 NESPVVAGKA
+35 NESPVVTGKA
-45 DKIQAYVEDNAD
+45 DKIQAYVEDTAD
-57 TKTIATPSADGKSL
+57 TKTSATPSKDGKSL

-88 DVNDWGYKDG
+88 DVNDWGYEVGTNK
-98 NSYTSFEYTL
+98 YTSFEYTL

-122 KGTPD
+122 NRTPD

-147 EKAINICYTIPIDQ
+147 KNAINICYTIPIDQ

-216 AIPEKPDEMPS
+216 ATPEKPDEMPS
-227 ICGRSYFNKND
+227 ICGRSYFNKNE
-238 GGTTINHWNAYME
+238 GSTTINHWNAYME

-260 NYSVPGV
+260 NYYVPGV
-267 VLSSKE
+267 ALSSKE
-273 VEFNIVFNPVPKGK
+273 VEFNIVFNPVPTGK

-303 RGNITKKTKTLKV
+303 RGTITKKTKTLKV

-351 PVKGTE
+351 PIEGTE
-357 NFTSLTIKPNEVTG
+357 NFTSLTIKPNEVIG
-371 KITLSE
+371 KITLAE
-377 TDLATISNYIKE
+377 TDLVAISDYIEK

-402 VYYISNAWPNTFR
+402 AYYTSNVWPNTFR
-415 DNVKLQSISL
+415 NNKKLQSISL
-425 PLNITN
+425 PLNITK
-431 GSENGK
+431 GSAAGS
-437 PGDGSAPFMGC
+437 GDGAAPFMGC
-448 TKLSEIILDEAM
+448 TKLSEIILDDAM
-460 VTLPDMF
+460 VWLPDQF

-472 SIKDIHLTKKVQNI
+472 SIKTINLTKKVSNI
-486 YWLQNDSDANL
+486 LWLQSDSNANL

-507 NLYADKGVLYRMY
+507 LLYAENGVLYRMY
-520 NNKDKNLK
+520 GDNKVK
-528 GESLQYIPVANTA
+528 SLQYIPVANTS
-541 ALTKEG
+541 ALTKDG
-547 EDYIYKLPSEVKYI
+547 EDYVYTLPSDVLYI
-561 CQAAFHCNKNITKIE
+561 CQAAFFCNKNITKIV
-576 VTNSFESIVGG
+576 VTNKFESIVGG
-587 YVFGTKKLKVIDFSA
+587 YIVGSNKLKVLDFSA
-602 LNHVPTIIVDVTLML
+602 LDHVPSVHADAGKLST
-617 QPKGGE
+617 KGIT
-623 IWCASDDMVSKFKSD
+623 IWCASDDMVTKFKSD
-638 EKWAKVASEANWTFK
+638 EKWAKVANEAGWTFK
-653 VKPATSESK
+653 VKPAATKSQ
-662 AASISNLN
+662 APAISNLN

-675 FSWE
+675 FSWK

>member
-1 MVRGIR
+1 
-7 RLIKIR
+7 
-13 QAMKKNYLIA
+13 MKKKYLIA

-35 NESPVVAGKA
+35 NESPVVTGKA

-57 TKTIATPSADGKSL
+57 TKTIATPSEDRKSL

-83 VTAST
+83 VTASA
-88 DVNDWGYKDG
+88 DVNDWGYEVGTNK
-98 NSYTSFEYTL
+98 YTSFEYTL

-122 KGTPD
+122 NGTPD

-216 AIPEKPDEMPS
+216 ATPEKPDEMPS
-227 ICGRSYFNKND
+227 ICGRSYFNKNE
-238 GGTTINHWNAYME
+238 GSTTINHWNAYME

-267 VLSSKE
+267 ALSSKA
-273 VEFNIVFNPVPKGK
+273 VEFNIVFNPVPTGK

-303 RGNITKKTKTLKV
+303 RGSITKKTKTLKV

-329 KLARQNVYFFN
+329 KLAPQNVYFFN

-351 PVKGTE
+351 PVEGTE
-357 NFTSLTIKPNEVTG
+357 NFTSLTIKPNEVIG
-371 KITLSE
+371 KITLAE
-377 TDLATISNYIKE
+377 TDLVAISDYIEK

-402 VYYISNAWPNTFR
+402 AYYTSNVWPNTFR
-415 DNVKLQSISL
+415 NNHKLQSISL
-425 PLNITN
+425 PLNITK
-431 GSENGK
+431 GSAAGS
-437 PGDGSAPFMGC
+437 GDGAAPFNGC
-448 TKLSEIILDEAM
+448 TKLSEIFLDEAM
-460 VTLPDMF
+460 VSLPDMF

-472 SIKDIHLTKKVQNI
+472 SIKTINLTKKVQDI

-497 ENITVDKNNP
+497 ENITVDANNP
-507 NLYADKGVLYRMY
+507 NLYAEKGVLYRRY
-520 NNKDKNLK
+520 GNEKVK
-528 GESLQYIPVANTA
+528 SLQYIPVANTA
-541 ALTKEG
+541 ALTKDG
-547 EDYIYKLPSEVKYI
+547 DDYIYTLPSDVLYI
-561 CQAAFHCNKNITKIE
+561 CQAAFHCNKNITKIV
-576 VTNSFESIVGG
+576 VTNNFESIVGG
-587 YVFGTKKLKVIDFSA
+587 YVFGTKKLKVMDFSA
-602 LNHVPTIIVDVTLML
+602 LNHVPTINVDATLSL
-617 QPKGGE
+617 GPKGGE

-638 EKWAKVASEANWTFK
+638 EKWAKVADEARWTFK
-653 VKPATSESK
+653 VKPAATKSQ
-662 AASISNLN
+662 APAISNLN
-670 SSKPD
+670 SSKHD

>member
-1 MVRGIR
+1 
-7 RLIKIR
+7 
-13 QAMKKNYLIA
+13 MKKKYLIA

-35 NESPVVAGKA
+35 NESPVVTGKA

-57 TKTIATPSADGKSL
+57 TKTIATPSKDGKSL

-88 DVNDWGYKDG
+88 DVNDWGYEVGTNK
-98 NSYTSFEYTL
+98 YTSFEYTL
-108 DGEGGSKVGTFSTE
+108 DGEGGSKVGTFST
-122 KGTPD
+122 KNGTPA

-161 VYVENGFNTK
+161 VYVENGFDTK

-216 AIPEKPDEMPS
+216 ATPADPDAMPS
-227 ICGRSYFNKND
+227 ICGNSYFNKSKD
-238 GGTTINHWNAYME
+238 GTTINHYNAWMGRE
-251 GGYNQNKVI
+251 YNQNKVI

-267 VLSSKE
+267 ALSSKA
-273 VEFNIVFNPVPKGK
+273 VEFNIVFNPVPTGK

-296 TFEIQTD
+296 TFEIQTN
-303 RGNITKKTKTLKV
+303 RGTITKKTKTLKV

-329 KLARQNVYFFN
+329 KLAPQNVYFFN

-351 PVKGTE
+351 PVEGTE
-357 NFTSLTIKPNEVTG
+357 NFTSLTIKPNEVIG
-371 KITLSE
+371 KITLAE
-377 TDLATISNYIKE
+377 TDLVAISDYIEK

-402 VYYISNAWPNTFR
+402 AYYTSNVWPNTFR
-415 DNVKLQSISL
+415 NNHKLQSISL
-425 PLNITN
+425 PLNITK
-431 GSENGK
+431 GSAAGS
-437 PGDGSAPFMGC
+437 GDGAAPFNGC

-460 VTLPDMF
+460 VSLPDMF

-472 SIKDIHLTKKVQNI
+472 SIKTINLTKKVQDI
-486 YWLQNDSDANL
+486 YWLQNGSDANL
-497 ENITVDKNNP
+497 EEITVDKNNP
-507 NLYADKGVLYRMY
+507 NLYAEEGVLYRRY
-520 NNKDKNLK
+520 GDKK
-528 GESLQYIPVANTA
+528 VKSLQYIPVANTA

-547 EDYIYKLPSEVKYI
+547 EDYIYKLPSDVLYI
-561 CQAAFHCNKNITKIE
+561 CQAAFYCNKNITKIV

-587 YVFGTKKLKVIDFSA
+587 YVFGPKNLKVIDFSA
-602 LNHVPTIIVDVTLML
+602 LDHVPSVHADAGKLSS
-617 QPKGGE
+617 KGIT
-623 IWCASDDMVSKFKSD
+623 IWCASDDMITKFKSD
-638 EKWAKVASEANWTFK
+638 EKWAKVAADAGWTFK
-653 VKPATSESK
+653 VKPAATKSQ
-662 AASISNLN
+662 ASAISNLN